1 MKTRSFALTA
11 VLAAALAAPARQP
24 ASAQPA
30 AAAAPAAPAPAVPA
44 QPPAKY
50 VAPEYIRKAPSL
62 PAQWAGRTPRKMSL
76 ADAIETSLRRNLALA
91 IERERVREVAALR
104 GLALG
109 AFEPFVQAAGGRQRS
124 KSPPET
130 AQEAEGARGA
140 LESTRDFWDAS
151 LIQRLPTG
159 TELRLDWNS
168 GRSEST
174 LGTAVAPEVFRSV
187 LTLGVVQPLLRDFS
201 FSTRIQRAPVLRAR
215 FASEVAR
222 EEARLRALL
231 TVKATEDAYWDL
243 VESWKT
249 YEVNVVAHKLAEDQL
264 ELTRRQIAA
273 GVLPESDVIG
283 VEGTLAQRQV
293 AVVRAEAQIERS
305 ADLLRT
311 LMNLPPGDWEQPLIP
326 VDAPSFVHVEVPF
339 ETALQRAESYRPE
352 LQRVRIDLKRIALD
366 VDVARNA
373 RLPRLDLRGA
383 FGSVGQDQ
391 GQGAEYSRALEQ
403 VRDVTGRQWS
413 VALTLGWAPLGVAA
427 RAELRRLN
435 AILRENEIGR
445 DQLMVGMRA
454 QIREAL
460 RAIDTAER
468 QLLAAAK
475 FRDLA
480 ERSLDVE
487 QRRFLNGLASSS
499 NFLVAQRQAEL
510 AQARL
515 AELEAL
521 IAHEKASSDLQLAMG
536 QLLEARSVRFDVT
549 AG

>member
-1 MKTRSFALTA
+1 MSTRSKNMAA
-11 VLAAALAAPARQP
+11 AAALALLLAAGPPAGGV
-24 ASAQPA
+24 QPA
-30 AAAAPAAPAPAVPA
+30 AAPTPPAAPTAET
-44 QPPAKY
+44 PPGKY
-50 VAPEYIRKAPSL
+50 VAPDYIRKAPSL
-62 PAQWAGRTPRKMSL
+62 PAQWANRKARQMSL

-91 IERERVREVAALR
+91 LERERVREVSALR

-109 AFEPFVQAAGGRQRS
+109 AFEPVLQAASGRSRS

-130 AQEAEGARGA
+130 AQEAQGARGA
-140 LESTRDFWDAS
+140 LESTRDFWDVS
-151 LIQRLPTG
+151 LFERLPTG
-159 TELRLDWNS
+159 TELRLDWINN
-168 GRSEST
+168 RSEST
-174 LGTAVAPEVFRSV
+174 LGTAVAPELFRSG
-187 LTLGVVQPLLRDFS
+187 LTLGIVQPLLRDFS
-201 FSTRIQRAPVLRAR
+201 FSTRIQRAPVLRAQ
-215 FASEVAR
+215 FASEGAR

-249 YEVNVVAHKLAEDQL
+249 YEVNVGAHKLAENQL

-293 AVVRAEAQIERS
+293 AVVRAEAQIERA

-311 LMNLPPGDWEQPLIP
+311 LLNLPAGEWEQPLIP

-339 ETALQRAESYRPE
+339 ETALAAAESYRPE

-383 FGSVGQDQ
+383 FGSVGQEADYGRTLDQ
-391 GQGAEYSRALEQ
+391 VQE
-403 VRDVTGRQWS
+403 VTGRQWS

-427 RAELRRLN
+427 RAELRRLR
-435 AILRENEIGR
+435 AVLRENEIGR
-445 DQLMVGMRA
+445 DQLMLGMRA

-460 RAIDTAER
+460 RAIETAER
-468 QLLAAAK
+468 QLYAAAK
-475 FRDLA
+475 FRDLS

-536 QLLEARSVRFDVT
+536 QLLEARNVRFDLRD
-549 AG
+549 G